1 MLVLGGVARVPGFL
15 RGHREAFA
23 YLHRDRLAGLHG
35 GQLDRPAGFHG
46 LVVPSGELE
55 RDPVPP
61 LIDVFIDVLNL
72 FGDLWSG
79 IERRNQDLWS
89 SLQTAPVRLGRSWH
103 WALACSGSVGIG
115 SGVASRGPLRT
126 PGERDLRHR
135 EIGRDQHFPIARRR
149 RNGEGSRYTVTR
161 PTICCEKTER

>member
-1 MLVLGGVARVPGFL
+1 MCWGVWRVFQGFSTVTARPSPTCIVTVSPGCTADRSIVLR
-15 RGHREAFA
+15 
-23 YLHRDRLAGLHG
+23 
-35 GQLDRPAGFHG
+35 FHG

-55 RDPVPP
+55 RDRVPP

-79 IERRNQDLWS
+79 IDGRKQDLWS

-135 EIGRDQHFPIARRR
+135 ENRPISALSDREAPVERRKLTTYRD
-149 RNGEGSRYTVTR
+149 
-161 PTICCEKTER
+161 PTDHLS